1 MNRCRYRNAMR
12 IEIGRF
18 CHRAGLALACLILAA
33 CTSGD
38 APDYRYRLTVEVAT
52 PEGLKTGSSV
62 IQVRQRM
69 VRSSS
74 APSDSG
80 VSRSVRGE
88 AVAVDLPGGQTLFAL
103 LRSVHSVDW
112 AANLMQTLAPNTQEE
127 TFEQELDNMLALKSE
142 IVLPRMFPPVG
153 HLPERTAYPMFVTF
167 GDIDNPASV
176 ERVDP
181 DDLAATFGEG
191 FEIKRIT
198 VQMNDDLVTTGI
210 LKRLRWYYR
219 GHENLRTE
227 DFPEGFPVG
236 DFNGLFRTG
245 FE

>member
-1 MNRCRYRNAMR
+1 MIIRVALSWQTA
-12 IEIGRF
+12 F
-18 CHRAGLALACLILAA
+18 LACACLILSA
-33 CTSGD
+33 CEDDEPPT
-38 APDYRYRLTVEVAT
+38 YRYRLTVEVNT

-74 APSDSG
+74 APSHSG
-80 VSRSVRGE
+80 VSRSVWGE

-127 TFEQELDNMLALKSE
+127 TFEQELDNMLALKGE

-167 GDIDNPASV
+167 SDLSAPTSV
-176 ERVDP
+176 KQVDP
-181 DDLAATFGEG
+181 DDLENTFGEG
-191 FEIKRIT
+191 YSLERIT
-198 VQMNDDLVTTGI
+198 VEITDGPVTTGI
-210 LKRLRWYYR
+210 VERLEWLPQTTGTLLYHPRDTPIGDLPLEYQV
-219 GHENLRTE
+219 GQISFLRV
-227 DFPEGFPVG
+227 DGK
-236 DFNGLFRTG
+236 
-245 FE
+245 